1 MYTANQVADWILTR
15 YSAKMDIDDGI
26 DPMTQMKL
34 HKLLYYV
41 QGTFLAIHGEPLFND
56 EILHWK
62 HGPVVRSIF
71 DRFKGEK
78 VIGQEIT
85 DNERAN
91 YSKLDGDPDAKEVLD
106 AVFDNYSDYSAAQL
120 RNMTHH
126 ETPWMETSHND
137 VISPESIESYFQA
150 EIVEA

>member
-41 QGTFLAIHGEPLFND
+41 QGTFLAIHGKPLFND

-62 HGPVVRSIF
+62 HGPVVKSIF

-91 YSKLDGDPDAKEVLD
+91 YSKLDGDTYAKEVLD

-137 VISPESIESYFQA
+137 VISPKSIESYFQT

>member
-15 YSAKMDIDDGI
+15 YAAKMDTDDGI

-41 QGTFLAIHGEPLFND
+41 QGTFLALHNEPLFGD
-56 EILHWK
+56 DILHWQ

-78 VIGQEIT
+78 VIGQVIT
-85 DNERAN
+85 EDEREN
-91 YSKLDGDPDAKEVLD
+91 YVKIDADSNAQEVLH

-126 ETPWMETSHND
+126 ETPWMETAHND
-137 VISPESIESYFQA
+137 VISQEAIENYFQK